1 MKKVSLFLG
10 KIFRK
15 KPKTFGNIKERHKDW
30 ANQAVNKSN
39 LDSKKSPS
47 GEEWIKLC
55 EDCKKPIQYG
65 SPFAKEFQERI
76 DNGTGRIRPTY
87 SPGGNW
93 NQPIHESYAESARK
107 ERLDEQFFCNCFTE
121 KMIKDWE
128 DENK

>member
-10 KIFRK
+10 NIFRK
-15 KPKTFGNIKERHKDW
+15 KPKTFGNTKEMPKDW
-30 ANQAVNKSN
+30 
-39 LDSKKSPS
+39 
-47 GEEWIKLC
+47 IKVC

-65 SPFAKEFQERI
+65 SPFAREFQELI
-76 DNGTGRIRPTY
+76 DNGTGRISPTY

-93 NQPIHESYAESARK
+93 NQSIHEPFAESVRK
-107 ERLDEQFFCNCFTE
+107 ERLYKQFFCDCFTE